1 VPIKRVGA
9 HMLELWNWDGWDRVA
24 ALATVCT
31 AAASFTIAMQIATR
45 DRSERRRIEKYL
57 HKIGK
62 EKGDAEQ
69 GLRSAFH
76 LSRHLG
82 IPAGDVSRLAF
93 RSPKII
99 RRLRQREGSEP
110 RLLFGYKGLAR

>member
-1 VPIKRVGA
+1 MI
-9 HMLELWNWDGWDRVA
+9 ELWNWDGWDRVA
-24 ALATVCT
+24 ALATVLT
-31 AAASFTIAMQIATR
+31 AVASFTIAMQIATR

-57 HKIGK
+57 RKIGK
-62 EKGDAEQ
+62 EKGDEHQ
-69 GLRSAFH
+69 GLRSAYH

-82 IPAGDVSRLAF
+82 IPSGDVSRLAF

-99 RRLRQREGSEP
+99 RRLRQREGAEP